1 LQLIGLGFV
10 VVLKLAA
17 EKVEIEKAE
26 VELAGVEIVAKF
38 GVD

>member
-1 LQLIGLGFV
+1 M

-26 VELAGVEIVAKF
+26 VELAGIGLFMVEIVAKF